1 MKKRVVI
8 VTESFLPSLNGVTNS
23 VLRVL
28 ETLHEQGHEALIIA
42 PTSPVDEYLGFQV
55 IRTKNFH
62 FKQFPVALPL
72 MAMKR
77 IFKEF
82 QPDVIHV
89 AAPFALGRQ
98 ALRVAK
104 RLEIAAIAIYQ
115 TDISGYLQR
124 YNLELLKPAVDE
136 FVASIHRQASI
147 TLAPTPETAA
157 NLTAINAGKVG
168 VWGRGID
175 LKAYRPDRKQ
185 TLDVQAL
192 RSKYVR
198 PGNLLVGFVGRLA
211 AEKQVERMAELF
223 GLQGV
228 DFLIVGDGPEREA
241 LEAKFAGRPVTFAGR
256 LEGED
261 LANAYAAL
269 DVFVHFGTE
278 ETFGQTIQEAQAS
291 ELPVIAPARGGP
303 VHLIEHGVT
312 GLLVNPDEP
321 RPYRESLQRLLN
333 EPKLRLKIA
342 KQARA
347 SVLDRTWQR
356 NNDKLLGHYRDAI
369 AEQKLKRA

>member
-28 ETLHEQGHEALIIA
+28 DTLAEQGHEALIIA
-42 PTSPVDEYLGFQV
+42 PTSPVDEYHGFKV
-55 IRTKNFH
+55 IRTRHFH

-72 MAMKR
+72 MAMRR
-77 IFKEF
+77 IFREF
-82 QPDVIHV
+82 KPDVIHV

-98 ALRVAK
+98 ALRVA
-104 RLEIAAIAIYQ
+104 RRQEIPAIAIYQ

-136 FVASIHRQASI
+136 FVASIHRQASL

-157 NLTAINAGKVG
+157 NLSSLNAGKVD

-175 LKAYRPDRKQ
+175 LKSYDPARKQ
-185 TLDVQAL
+185 TIEVEAL
-192 RSKYVR
+192 RAKYVR

-223 GLQGV
+223 GLPGV
-228 DFLIVGDGPEREA
+228 DFLIVGDGPQRAE
-241 LEAKFAGRPVTFAGR
+241 LEAKFAGRPVTFTGR
-256 LEGED
+256 LEGEA
-261 LANAYAAL
+261 LANAYASL

-291 ELPVIAPARGGP
+291 QLPVIAPARGGP
-303 VHLIEHGVT
+303 IHLIENGVT
-312 GLLVNPDEP
+312 GYLVDPDQP
-321 RPYRESLQRLLN
+321 RPYRDRLVELIGDDV
-333 EPKLRLKIA
+333 LRRRIA
-342 KQARA
+342 KQARE
-347 SVLDRTWQR
+347 SVLGRTWER
-356 NNDKLLGHYRDAI
+356 NNDKLLEHYASAI
-369 AEQKLKRA
+369 SEQKARKA

>member
-28 ETLHEQGHEALIIA
+28 ETLNEQGHEALIIA
-42 PTSPVDEYLGFQV
+42 PTSPVTEYLGFKV
-55 IRTKNFH
+55 IKTKHFH
-62 FKQFPVALPL
+62 LKQSPVALPL
-72 MAMKR
+72 MAMRR
-77 IFKEF
+77 IFREF

-104 RLEIAAIAIYQ
+104 SLDIPAIAIYQ

-157 NLTAINAGKVG
+157 NLSALNAGKVD

-175 LKAYRPDRKQ
+175 LNAYRPDRKQ
-185 TLDVQAL
+185 TLEVQAL
-192 RSKYVR
+192 RAKYVR

-211 AEKQVERMAELF
+211 AEKQVSRMAELF
-223 GLQGV
+223 GVQGV
-228 DFLIVGDGPEREA
+228 EFLIVGDGPERAA
-241 LEAKFAGRPVTFAGR
+241 LEEKFAGRPVTFTGR
-256 LEGED
+256 LEGEA
-261 LANAYAAL
+261 LANAYATL

-303 VHLIEHGVT
+303 VHLIQHGIT
-312 GLLVNPDEP
+312 GLLVNPDEV
-321 RPYRESLQRLLN
+321 RPYRESLMLLLGD
-333 EPKLRLKIA
+333 PKLRKRIA
-342 KQARA
+342 RQARE
-347 SVLDRTWQR
+347 SVMERTWAR
-356 NNDKLLGHYRDAI
+356 NNDKLLEHYRVAI
-369 AEQKLKRA
+369 SDQKAKKA

>member
-42 PTSPVDEYLGFQV
+42 PTSPVSEYLGFKV
-55 IRTKNFH
+55 IKTKHFH

-72 MAMKR
+72 MAMRR
-77 IFKEF
+77 IFREF

-104 RLEIAAIAIYQ
+104 SLDIPAIAIYQ

-136 FVASIHRQASI
+136 FVARIHRQASI

-157 NLTAINAGKVG
+157 NLSALNAGKVD

-175 LKAYRPDRKQ
+175 LNAYRPDRKQ
-185 TLDVQAL
+185 TLEVQAL
-192 RSKYVR
+192 RAKYVR

-211 AEKQVERMAELF
+211 AEKQVSRMSELF
-223 GLQGV
+223 GVQGV
-228 DFLIVGDGPEREA
+228 EFLIVGDGPERA
-241 LEAKFAGRPVTFAGR
+241 SLEEKFRGRPVTFTGR
-256 LEGED
+256 LEGEA
-261 LANAYAAL
+261 LANAYATL

-312 GLLVNPDEP
+312 GLLVNPDEV
-321 RPYRESLQRLLN
+321 RPYRECLQMLLSDA
-333 EPKLRLKIA
+333 KLRKRIA
-342 KQARA
+342 RQARE
-347 SVLDRTWQR
+347 SVMERTWAR
-356 NNDKLLGHYRDAI
+356 NNDKLLEHYRVAI
-369 AEQKLKRA
+369 SDLKAKKA

>member
-28 ETLHEQGHEALIIA
+28 ETLKEQGHEALIIA
-42 PTSPVDEYLGFQV
+42 PTSPVSQHLGFKV
-55 IRTKNFH
+55 IKTKHFH
-62 FKQFPVALPL
+62 LKQFPVALPL
-72 MAMKR
+72 MAMQR
-77 IFKEF
+77 IFREF
-82 QPDVIHV
+82 KPDVIHV

-104 RLEIAAIAIYQ
+104 RLGIPAIAIYQ

-157 NLTAINAGKVG
+157 NLTAIKAGKVD

-175 LKAYRPDRKQ
+175 LNAYRPDRKQ

-192 RSKYVR
+192 RAKYVR

-223 GLQGV
+223 GVQGV
-228 DFLIVGDGPEREA
+228 DFLIVGDGPDRTS
-241 LEAKFAGRPVTFAGR
+241 LESRFEGRPVTFAGR
-256 LEGED
+256 LEGEA
-261 LANAYAAL
+261 LANTYATL

-303 VHLIEHGVT
+303 VHLIEDGIT
-312 GLLVNPDEP
+312 GLLVNPDET
-321 RPYRESLQRLLN
+321 RPYREALMSLIEDPNL
-333 EPKLRLKIA
+333 PKRIA
-342 KQARA
+342 RQARE
-347 SVLDRTWQR
+347 SVLDRTWAR
-356 NNDKLLGHYRDAI
+356 NNDKLLAHYRDAI
-369 AEQKLKRA
+369 AAQKSKNA

>member
-28 ETLHEQGHEALIIA
+28 DTLKEQGHEALIIA
-42 PTSPVDEYLGFQV
+42 PTSPVSEYLGFRV
-55 IRTKNFH
+55 IKTKHFH
-62 FKQFPVALPL
+62 LKQFPVALPL
-72 MAMKR
+72 MAMRR
-77 IFKEF
+77 IFREF

-104 RLEIAAIAIYQ
+104 KLEIPAIAIYQ

-157 NLTAINAGKVG
+157 SLTALNAGKVD
-168 VWGRGID
+168 VWGRGVD
-175 LKAYRPDRKQ
+175 LKAFDPARKQ
-185 TLDVQAL
+185 SIEVEAL
-192 RSKYVR
+192 RSKYVK

-211 AEKQVERMAELF
+211 AEKQVARMAELF
-223 GLQGV
+223 GVQGV
-228 DFLIVGDGPEREA
+228 DFLIVGDGPERAA

-291 ELPVIAPARGGP
+291 QLPVIAPARGGP
-303 VHLIEHGVT
+303 IHLIENGVT
-312 GLLVNPDEP
+312 GYLVDPDQP
-321 RPYRESLQRLLN
+321 RPYRARLL
-333 EPKLRLKIA
+333 ELLEDDVLRRRIA
-342 KQARA
+342 KQARE
-347 SVLDRTWQR
+347 SVIGRTWER
-356 NNDKLLGHYRDAI
+356 NNDKLLEHYTVAI
-369 AEQKLKRA
+369 SDQKAKKA

>member
-28 ETLHEQGHEALIIA
+28 DTLAEQGHEALIIA
-42 PTSPVDEYLGFQV
+42 PTSLVDEHNGFKV
-55 IRTKNFH
+55 IRTKHFH

-72 MAMKR
+72 MAMKK
-77 IFKEF
+77 IFREF
-82 QPDVIHV
+82 KPDVIHV

-98 ALRVAK
+98 ALRVARK
-104 RLEIAAIAIYQ
+104 LDIPAIAIYQ

-136 FVASIHRQASI
+136 FVASIHRHASI

-157 NLTAINAGKVG
+157 NLSALNAGKVD

-175 LKAYRPDRKQ
+175 LKSYDPARKQ
-185 TLDVQAL
+185 TFEVEAL
-192 RSKYVR
+192 RAKYVR

-223 GLQGV
+223 GIPGL
-228 DFLIVGDGPEREA
+228 DFLIVGDGPERA
-241 LEAKFAGRPVTFAGR
+241 NLESRFAGRPVTFAGR
-256 LEGED
+256 LEGEA

-269 DVFVHFGTE
+269 DIFVHFGTE

-291 ELPVIAPARGGP
+291 QLPVIAPARGGP
-303 VHLIEHGVT
+303 IHLIENGVT
-312 GLLVNPDEP
+312 GFLVDPDEP
-321 RPYRESLQRLLN
+321 RPYRQRVIELLGDDV
-333 EPKLRLKIA
+333 LRRRIA
-342 KQARA
+342 KQARE
-347 SVLDRTWQR
+347 SVLGRTWER
-356 NNDKLLGHYRDAI
+356 NNDKLLEHYSAAI
-369 AEQKLKRA
+369 SEQKARKA

>member
-42 PTSPVDEYLGFQV
+42 PTSPVSEYLGFKV
-55 IRTKNFH
+55 IKTKHFH

-72 MAMKR
+72 MAMRR
-77 IFKEF
+77 IFREF

-104 RLEIAAIAIYQ
+104 SLDIPAIAIYQ

-136 FVASIHRQASI
+136 FVARIHRQASI

-157 NLTAINAGKVG
+157 NLSALNAGKVD

-175 LKAYRPDRKQ
+175 LNAYRPDRKQ
-185 TLDVQAL
+185 TLEVQSL
-192 RSKYVR
+192 RAKYVR

-211 AEKQVERMAELF
+211 AEKQVSRMSELF
-223 GLQGV
+223 GVQGV
-228 DFLIVGDGPEREA
+228 EFLIVGDGPERA
-241 LEAKFAGRPVTFAGR
+241 SLEEKFHGRPVTFTGR
-256 LEGED
+256 LEGEA
-261 LANAYAAL
+261 LANAYATL

-312 GLLVNPDEP
+312 GLLVNPDEV
-321 RPYRESLQRLLN
+321 RPYRESLMTLLSDQ
-333 EPKLRLKIA
+333 KLRKRIA
-342 KQARA
+342 RQARE
-347 SVLDRTWQR
+347 SVMERTWAR
-356 NNDKLLGHYRDAI
+356 NNDKLLEHYRLAI
-369 AEQKLKRA
+369 SDQKAKKA

>member
-28 ETLHEQGHEALIIA
+28 DTLHEQGHEALIIA
-42 PTSPVDEYLGFQV
+42 PTSPVDSHLGFRV
-55 IRTKNFH
+55 IKTKHFH

-72 MAMKR
+72 LAMQR

-82 QPDVIHV
+82 KPDVIHV

-98 ALRVAK
+98 ALRVA
-104 RLEIAAIAIYQ
+104 RRQNIPAIAIYQ

-124 YNLELLKPAVDE
+124 YNLDLLKPAVDE
-136 FVASIHRQASI
+136 FVASIHRQASL
-147 TLAPTPETAA
+147 TLAPTPESAA
-157 NLTAINAGKVG
+157 NLTAINAGKVD

-175 LKAYRPDRKQ
+175 LNAYRPDRKQ
-185 TLDVQAL
+185 TLEVQAL
-192 RSKYVR
+192 RAKYVR

-211 AEKQVERMAELF
+211 AEKQVSRMAELF
-223 GLQGV
+223 GVQGV
-228 DFLIVGDGPEREA
+228 DFLVVGDGPERAA
-241 LEAKFAGRPVTFAGR
+241 LEEKFAGRPVSFTGR
-256 LEGED
+256 LEGEA
-261 LANAYAAL
+261 LANAYATL

-303 VHLIEHGVT
+303 VHLIEHGIT

-321 RPYRESLQRLLN
+321 RPYRESLLKLL
-333 EPKLRLKIA
+333 EDPTLRKRIA
-342 KQARA
+342 KQARE
-347 SVLDRTWQR
+347 SVLGRTWER
-356 NNDKLLGHYRDAI
+356 NNDKLMQHYQTAI
-369 AEQKLKRA
+369 AEQKAKKA